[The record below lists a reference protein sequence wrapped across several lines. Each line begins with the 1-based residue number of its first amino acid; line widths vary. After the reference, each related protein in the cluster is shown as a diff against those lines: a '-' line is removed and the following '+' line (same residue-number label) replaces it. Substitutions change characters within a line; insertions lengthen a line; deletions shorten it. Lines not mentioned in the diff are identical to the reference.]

1 MPEDREYHIDNETRA
16 ALQAKAGMRF
26 LLRAKLRTESRHSS
40 DVIPWAQTISEEV
53 TKVVAEAAG
62 HQLAHFAIHLN
73 VIRLLRR
80 RPYALICYD
89 LFLHECDEDSRSQF
103 SQNPDHPIHQIIK
116 RSKSYH
122 VIRSKPLDDRVA
134 SECKNLQECDNGPPP
149 YFEDSSYPPVY
160 VDGRRVERS
169 KDGTRDPDEPE
180 GWDWER
186 GWFSG
191 PEEVESKDEGD
202 EGEEGPRVQLE
213 EEGQGFPS
221 L

>member
-1 MPEDREYHIDNETRA
+1 MLGDKEYHIDNESRA
-16 ALQAKAGMRF
+16 ALQAKAGTRF

-89 LFLHECDEDSRSQF
+89 LFLHEGDEDSRSQF
-103 SQNPDHPIHQIIK
+103 SQNPNQPIYQIIK

-134 SECKNLQECDNGPPP
+134 TEYNDLQECDNGPPP
-149 YFEDSSYPPVY
+149 YFEDKNYPALY
-160 VDGRRVERS
+160 VDGRRVEPS

-180 GWDWER
+180 GWNWER
-186 GWFSG
+186 GWFFER
-191 PEEVESKDEGD
+191 EEDELKDDGD
-202 EGEEGPRVQLE
+202 EGGEGTREQLVG
-213 EEGQGFPS
+213 EGQGSPS
-221 L
+221 